1 MEEELPE
8 LIEDDTNVDHDDG
21 GDLRDPDDWDSDDWD
36 PDDWEGSTSGSL
48 AMTNNPLQ
56 KERTVSMRC
65 HHHLVIVSSTA
76 QVPLTSS
83 LGHVL
88 LHAR

>member
-36 PDDWEGSTSGSL
+36 PDDWEVAHPALSL
-48 AMTNNPLQ
+48 
-56 KERTVSMRC
+56 
-65 HHHLVIVSSTA
+65 
-76 QVPLTSS
+76 
-83 LGHVL
+83 
-88 LHAR
+88 